1 MKFIKTLGFAAV
13 AAITAMALLG
23 AGSAMANTSTSLCK
37 VSTNPCPA
45 ASLYAS
51 GTLVEGLA
59 TNPVLLGTFFGLTGT
74 VECEH
79 SVVAGKTE
87 SALGNPLVGKIT
99 SITFTGNC
107 HSSFGG
113 SCTVTTAKTG
123 KLDLLRTGSNVGLAT
138 SLGNEISV
146 SCSGFPTIECTFGG
160 EPQLT
165 VAGSPAKTLTASNA
179 TLLAVKGSACPAN
192 PRWDAKYTLVQPTG
206 SVFINE

>member
-1 MKFIKTLGFAAV
+1 MLGVGAV
-13 AAITAMALLG
+13 AMVASLALLG
-23 AGSAMANTSTSLCK
+23 ASSAMANTSTSLCK

-59 TNPVLLGTFFGLTGT
+59 TKPVLLGTFLGITGT

-79 SVVAGKTE
+79 SVVSGKTNA
-87 SALGNPLVGKIT
+87 ALGNPLVGTIN

-107 HSSFGG
+107 HSTFGG

-123 KLDLLRTGSNVGLAT
+123 TLDLLRTGSNVGTAT
-138 SLGNEISV
+138 SLGNEVKV
-146 SCSGFPTIECTFGG
+146 SCSGFPSIECTFGG
-160 EPQLT
+160 EPQLS
-165 VAGSPAKTLTASNA
+165 VVGSPTKTLTATNA
-179 TLLAVKGSACPAN
+179 KLVAVKGSACPAN
-192 PRWDAKYTLVQPTG
+192 PQWDAKYSIIQPTG